1 MAAVSSPEV
10 PGPEAPTLV
19 SFSGADVPI
28 QAATVFCKNK
38 AEITRVVK
46 FSSPSSLGRHEVELT
61 DLPGRTFIDGTSV
74 RVKGSG
80 YCTIVHASY
89 TDERPEVKLELTQE
103 EKDEANARQQKAK
116 QEIQRLTDELTVVNQ
131 QSHRNKLM
139 RGYADR
145 FADRAVIATAGGS
158 ANATAADSISD
169 NGPAPTVD
177 DVAKA
182 LDWWAARAAQTDA
195 EVHRLELEGRRLKDA
210 IAELCKAS
218 TTSPAIVRVREE
230 ASDATKKP
238 PGRVQVTVDVLELG
252 PIELEVKYMIRGATW
267 SPSYD
272 LRVDTMTDSVSCTYY
287 GMVTQTTTED
297 WKGVALRL
305 STAEPTVHGT
315 PPELGSKI
323 VSLKTARIPA
333 PSLICKA
340 KPATMKMKKRSS
352 RGSRRHSL
360 DMAKDGDCE
369 EYDSSE
375 CDEDESREL
384 SFVSCSSM
392 SGRLELGGF
401 GGGPGRG
408 GGGRSR
414 SALLAPPPPP
424 QAMPAMAQVEG
435 GNGGMGAVSFVV
447 DKPADIKSNGQ
458 TKKLTVGVLELSA
471 EVTHYIVPSKESA
484 AYLQAKATNN
494 TDYLLLASDDVSIF
508 FDNSFVTKT
517 SLTSVSP
524 GESFQTFLG
533 IDPAVKITVAPP
545 RKTSKKRGIFSKS
558 NHVTHTHSTS
568 VSNKKKVPVT
578 CVIVDAMPRST
589 DEIIKVVLK
598 QPVPASVSESGAI
611 TDDVLVSTALEIFG
625 EASSDGQAQAQ
636 LQAPTPTP
644 SATHVAGVIKSPS
657 NHLAWVGK
665 IAPQGEISIPLEYTV
680 EWPTGKDIQFSG

>member
-1 MAAVSSPEV
+1 MAAMSSPEV
-10 PGPEAPTLV
+10 PSPEAPTLV

-28 QAATVFCKNK
+28 QAATVFCNNK
-38 AEITRVVK
+38 AEITRIVK
-46 FSSPSSLGRHEVELT
+46 FSSPSGLGRHEVELT
-61 DLPGRTFIDGTSV
+61 DLPGHVLVDETSF

-80 YCTIVHASY
+80 HCTILHVSY
-89 TDERPEVKLELTQE
+89 TDVPKETIELTQE
-103 EKDEANARQQKAK
+103 EKDDAKAK
-116 QEIQRLTDELTVVNQ
+116 QEKVKQDIQRLTDELTVLNQ
-131 QSHRNKLM
+131 QTFRNNRM
-139 RGYADR
+139 REYADR
-145 FADRAVIATAGGS
+145 FADRAVIATAGES
-158 ANATAADSISD
+158 TNAAAAMGISD
-169 NGPAPTVD
+169 NANGSAPTVN
-177 DVAKA
+177 DVDKA
-182 LDWWAARAAQTDA
+182 LDWWATRAALTDD
-195 EVHRLELEGRRLKDA
+195 ESHRLELENRRLQHA
-210 IAELCKAS
+210 IAELRKAS
-218 TTSPAIVRVREE
+218 RASLATRVREK
-230 ASDATKKP
+230 ANNAAKKP

-252 PIELEVKYMIRGATW
+252 PIELEVKYMTRGATW

-315 PPELGSKI
+315 PPELGSKT
-323 VSLKTARIPA
+323 VSLKTARIPPPK
-333 PSLICKA
+333 PSKA
-340 KPATMKMKKRSS
+340 NEGMHKFGNQLKSK
-352 RGSRRHSL
+352 GSRRATANDYS
-360 DMAKDGDCE
+360 GFE
-369 EYDSSE
+369 V
-375 CDEDESREL
+375 CDEGFDDIT
-384 SFVSCSSM
+384 C
-392 SGRLELGGF
+392 GG
-401 GGGPGRG
+401 
-408 GGGRSR
+408 
-414 SALLAPPPPP
+414 
-424 QAMPAMAQVEG
+424 MPAVAQVEG

-447 DKPADIKSNGQ
+447 DKPADINSNGQ
-458 TKKLTVGVLELSA
+458 TRKLTVGVLRLAA

-545 RKTSKKRGIFSKS
+545 RKTSKERGIFSKS

-589 DEIIKVVLK
+589 DDIIKVVLK
-598 QPVPASVSESGAI
+598 QPVPASVSESEAI
-611 TDDVLVSTALEIFG
+611 TDDVLVSTALEMFG
-625 EASSDGQAQAQ
+625 EASSDGQAQP
-636 LQAPTPTP
+636 QAPTPTL

-665 IAPQGEISIPLEYTV
+665 IAPQGEISVPLEYTV
-680 EWPTGKDIQFSG
+680 EWPSGKEIEICE

>member
-340 KPATMKMKKRSS
+340 KPATIDTT
-352 RGSRRHSL
+352 
-360 DMAKDGDCE
+360 DMTP
-369 EYDSSE
+369 
-375 CDEDESREL
+375 L
-384 SFVSCSSM
+384 LFTPT
-392 SGRLELGGF
+392 SGV
-401 GGGPGRG
+401 GRI
-408 GGGRSR
+408 
-414 SALLAPPPPP
+414 
-424 QAMPAMAQVEG
+424 AMPAMAQVEG